1 MPSLFYLLFTA
12 GRSMLASMWLDDTI
26 HAVDRKPGVEA
37 AIAEHHG
44 DLQIVNLGHGGRLR
58 HPC

>member
-1 MPSLFYLLFTA
+1 MF
-12 GRSMLASMWLDDTI
+12 ASIWLDDTI

-44 DLQIVNLGHGGRLR
+44 GLQIVNLGLGGRLR
-58 HPC
+58 DPC